1 MKKLRKDLSLFGLT
15 MVAVGSVI
23 GSGIFLT
30 PSQIA
35 SYIPSSGLIILAW
48 MLGGILALTG
58 ALTLGELG
66 GMFPKTGGIYVY
78 LREAYGDFIGFLYG
92 WAYFTVIMSG
102 TVAALSIAFA
112 TYLGY
117 LFPMSETGKVIEF
130 QNAELE
136 ILKEKIA
143 EELGYEL
150 IDHRLELYGKKLK
163 KKK

>member
-35 SYIPSSGLIILAW
+35 SYIPDAHLVILAW
-48 MLGGILALTG
+48 VFGGILALTG

-78 LREAYGDFIGFLYG
+78 LKEAFGDYVGFLYG

-102 TVAALSIAFA
+102 TVAALSIA
-112 TYLGY
+112 L
-117 LFPMSETGKVIEF
+117 P
-130 QNAELE
+130 
-136 ILKEKIA
+136 
-143 EELGYEL
+143 L
-150 IDHRLELYGKKLK
+150 ISDIFSP
-163 KKK
+163 